1 VDRSSEDSPQ
11 QPTLPAGLPP
21 FPKIWLGYLL
31 GLATSVAEIV
41 AIKLHPDLLQAQFPV
56 PPLYLFLANFL
67 SLVFW
72 MVSVYELHTVVAFA
86 TGGEYSIKP
95 VRAAWFHLLPVY
107 GLFWVY
113 KWPRELAKFV
123 NTRLPSPLMKPQK
136 TGYLVFLAFVVFL
149 VLARGLGMILLFW
162 ALSYL
167 STAVRLTLVEP
178 PAPVA

>member
-1 VDRSSEDSPQ
+1 VDRSSEESPQ
-11 QPTLPAGLPP
+11 RPAQPGGVPS
-21 FPKIWLGYLL
+21 FPRIWVGYLL

-41 AIKLHPDLLQAQFPV
+41 AIALHPDLLQAQFPV

-67 SLVFW
+67 SLVYW
-72 MVSVYELHTVVAFA
+72 MVCVYELHAVVAYA
-86 TGGEYSIKP
+86 TDGVYPIKP
-95 VRAAWFHLLPVY
+95 LRAAWFHLIPVY

-123 NTRLPSPLMKPQK
+123 NSRMPSPVMKPEK

-149 VLARGLGMILLFW
+149 ILARGMGMILLFW

-167 STAVRLTLVEP
+167 SAALQLTLAKPPEP
-178 PAPVA
+178 AA